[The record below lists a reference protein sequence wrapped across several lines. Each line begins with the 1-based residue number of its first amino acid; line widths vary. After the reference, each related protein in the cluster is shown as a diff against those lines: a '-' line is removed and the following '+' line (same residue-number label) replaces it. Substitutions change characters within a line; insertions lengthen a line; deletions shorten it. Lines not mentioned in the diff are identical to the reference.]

1 MSWVLTGLAVLG
13 LLAWAGRTGA
23 PTGRRAWRLL
33 APAIALAAVVAGV
46 FSLLRGGWPAG
57 LLLVGVGLALAAVVR
72 TAPPRASAPPP
83 QAPPDDLSLA
93 AARSVLGVGPGA
105 GRDEI
110 LAAHAR
116 LIRRIHPDAGGTDGL
131 AAHLNAA
138 RDRLLGS

>member
-1 MSWVLTGLAVLG
+1 VIWILTGLAVLA

-33 APAIALAAVVAGV
+33 APAIALVAVVAGV
-46 FSLLRGGWPAG
+46 FSLLRGAWPAG
-57 LLLVGVGLALAAVVR
+57 LLLVGAGLVMAAVAR
-72 TAPPRASAPPP
+72 TAPTRTSAPPP
-83 QAPPDDLSLA
+83 QAAPDDMTLA
-93 AARSVLGVGPGA
+93 AARSVLGVGPEA
-105 GRDEI
+105 SRDEI

-138 RDRLLGS
+138 RDRLLEG